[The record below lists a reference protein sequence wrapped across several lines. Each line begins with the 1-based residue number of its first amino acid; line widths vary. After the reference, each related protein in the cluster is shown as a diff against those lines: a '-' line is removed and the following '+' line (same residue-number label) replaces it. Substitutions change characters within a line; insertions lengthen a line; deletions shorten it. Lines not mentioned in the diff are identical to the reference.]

1 MSEQKSQ
8 SWPVPLRVR
17 FRPATERLQGEH
29 EHGKPSPAVDNQALQ
44 LPAVE
49 LTAEAEHESR
59 RRAQQIKE
67 LIRLGN
73 LLRAEMGLN
82 EVLQQ
87 IVTSISACTG
97 FRILVINL
105 VEEGSDHVLP
115 VAIAGASAEGERIVR
130 ESRMTVEQLLGL
142 MRPNFRISQS
152 YFISHEHEHA
162 YVYGN
167 IVTAIDKT
175 IDDYAPGGWHPED
188 SLLVPLFSPRDRKK
202 LLGFLSL
209 DDPEDGKVPTL
220 ESIEVVELFAN
231 QAALAIDNA
240 RIFQEREAERLA
252 LEEAI
257 VVLRRDLERIQQG
270 DLRVRVRSSHE
281 KLQPVAYAINE
292 MVSEISEILGDV
304 QVVTRAVDEHA
315 TEVQQSSNVLV
326 HDASQQEQQV
336 HNISHVIDEMAA
348 TMHSISE
355 RAGKIS
361 QVAVEAMDVTLEGQS
376 AVDRAVDGMG
386 QVREVTM
393 QSARV
398 MKRLGESGQEIND
411 TVLTISDLTARM
423 NLLALNA
430 AIEAVRAG
438 EQGQGFALIAQEIRT
453 LAVHSAEAAR
463 KVAAR
468 IRTIQQETATVALS
482 VEQNTRQVVMQTELV
497 TQTGV
502 ALEAISVVTEQ
513 MANLVQDICAAAESE
528 AQGSQL
534 IARSVEGISR
544 MTSEITRHMRQ
555 MQQSLA
561 SLVELTNSLHS
572 RVSVFRISA
581 SDLHPSEGKERR
593 NGDTPHGAR

>member
-8 SWPVPLRVR
+8 SWFVPLRVR
-17 FRPATERLQGEH
+17 FRPATERLQDENERDGL
-29 EHGKPSPAVDNQALQ
+29 SSAVASQALQ
-44 LPAVE
+44 LPTPG
-49 LTAEAEHESR
+49 LSAEAELESLR
-59 RRAQQIKE
+59 RVRQIKE
-67 LIRLGN
+67 LIRLSN
-73 LLRAEMGLN
+73 ILRADLGLD

-105 VEEGSDHVLP
+105 IEEGSDYVVP
-115 VAIAGASAEGERIVR
+115 VAFAGASAEGERIVR

-142 MRPNFRISQS
+142 MRLEFRISQS
-152 YFISHEHEHA
+152 YFISHEYA
-162 YVYGN
+162 DVYGD
-167 IVTAIDKT
+167 IVIITDKAV
-175 IDDYAPGGWHPED
+175 DDYIPGGWHPED
-188 SLLVPLFSPRDRKK
+188 SLLVPLYSPRDKNK

-209 DDPEDGKVPTL
+209 DDPEDCKIPTL

-231 QAALAIDNA
+231 QAAIAIDNA
-240 RIFQEREAERLA
+240 RIFQEREAERQV

-257 VVLRRDLERIQQG
+257 TVLQRDLERVQQG
-270 DLRVRVRSSHE
+270 DMSARVRSPHE
-281 KLQPVAYAINE
+281 KLQPVAYAINA
-292 MVSEISEILGDV
+292 MISEISEILGDV
-304 QVVTRAVDEHA
+304 QMVTQAVDEHA
-315 TEVQQSSNVLV
+315 TKVQRSSNVLV

-355 RAGKIS
+355 RAEKIS

-393 QSARV
+393 QSARI

-411 TVLTISDLTARM
+411 TVLTISDLTTRM

-438 EQGQGFALIAQEIRT
+438 GYGQGFATIAQEIRT

-468 IRTIQQETATVALS
+468 IRAIQHETATVALS

-513 MANLVQDICAAAESE
+513 MADLVQGICSAADSQT
-528 AQGSQL
+528 QGSQL

-544 MTSEITRHMRQ
+544 MTSEITQHMRQ

-561 SLVELTNSLHS
+561 SLVELTNALRS
-572 RVSVFRISA
+572 RVSVFRIA
-581 SDLHPSEGKERR
+581 PSPDG
-593 NGDTPHGAR
+593 

>member
-8 SWPVPLRVR
+8 SWSVPLRVR

-29 EHGKPSPAVDNQALQ
+29 EHGEPSLAMDSQALQ

-105 VEEGSDHVLP
+105 VEEGSDYVLP
-115 VAIAGASAEGERIVR
+115 VALAGASAEGERLVR

-152 YFISHEHEHA
+152 YFISHEHA

-167 IVTAIDKT
+167 IVTATDKT
-175 IDDYAPGGWHPED
+175 VDDYTPGGWHPED
-188 SLLVPLFSPRDRKK
+188 SLLVPLLSPRDRKK

-231 QAALAIDNA
+231 QAAIAIDNA

-281 KLQPVAYAINE
+281 KLQPVAHAINE

-304 QVVTRAVDEHA
+304 QMVTQAVDEHA

-468 IRTIQQETATVALS
+468 IRTIQQETATVSLS

-513 MANLVQDICAAAESE
+513 MANLVQDICTAAESE

-581 SDLHPSEGKERR
+581 SP
-593 NGDTPHGAR
+593 GD

>member
-29 EHGKPSPAVDNQALQ
+29 EHGEPSPAVESQALQ

-49 LTAEAEHESR
+49 LTAVAEHESR

-152 YFISHEHEHA
+152 CFISHEHA

-175 IDDYAPGGWHPED
+175 VDDYAPGGWHPED

-463 KVAAR
+463 KVSAR

-581 SDLHPSEGKERR
+581 SDLHPSEGRERR